1 MELFKLL
8 GTIAIDTDKANEAID
23 ETTKKAKDSE
33 GKQSGAFK
41 KIGGAAVAGAKVI
54 AGAATAVGGA
64 WLGAIEG
71 TREYRVSMGKLET
84 AFTTSGHSAETAHKT
99 YSTLNSVLGD
109 SDVAVE
115 ASNHLA
121 KLVDNEKD
129 MNTWTDICT
138 GVFATFGDSL
148 PIEGL
153 TEAANE
159 TAKTGQLTGVLADA
173 LNWAGV
179 NEDDFQKKL
188 DSCSTEQER
197 QKLITGTLNKVYKES
212 ADTYKKNNKEL
223 IQAEK
228 ANQKLKEA
236 MALLG
241 SVGEPILTAIKT
253 KIAEMVT
260 VGVPKLQS
268 LIAKIKDMIKWFK
281 QNKSTVQGWAAGI
294 IAATITVSGFVLVLK
309 WSAIM
314 SKAAKALKLV
324 TVAVKALNVAM
335 RANIIGLIVSLIL
348 GLVAAFIYLWKN
360 NEGFRR
366 FWLNMWAK
374 MQSVAGT
381 AVGWIKR
388 KFGELKDSVA
398 KVKANFE
405 AIKKAITDKINGA
418 KEAVAGFVNKVKGFF
433 PLKIGKIFS
442 SLKIPKISVSGGKAP
457 FGIAGKGKLPSFNV
471 KWNAEG
477 GILSEPTIFGMNPK
491 TGTLLGGGEAG
502 KEAIVP
508 IDRLKAYIDESVND
522 RNKDLSESLEI
533 QFSRLILFMQNYFPV
548 SYQITL
554 DSGILA
560 GELAPGINSRLAEI
574 YKNNKRGNTR

>member
-197 QKLITGTLNKVYKES
+197 QKLIAGTLNKVYKES

-268 LIAKIKDMIKWFK
+268 LITKIKDMIKWFK
-281 QNKSTVQGWAAGI
+281 QNKSTVQIWAAGI

-360 NEGFRR
+360 NEGFRK

-374 MQSVAGT
+374 IQSVAGT
-381 AVGWIKR
+381 AIGWIKR

>member
-212 ADTYKKNNKEL
+212 AETYKKNNKEL

-281 QNKSTVQGWAAGI
+281 QNKSTVQAWAAGI
-294 IAATITVSGFVLVLK
+294 IAATITVSGFVLILK

-360 NEGFRR
+360 NEGFRK

-374 MQSVAGT
+374 IQSVAGT

>member
-197 QKLITGTLNKVYKES
+197 QKLITGTLNEVYKES
-212 ADTYKKNNKEL
+212 AETYKKNNKEL

-268 LIAKIKDMIKWFK
+268 LITKIKDMIKWFK
-281 QNKSTVQGWAAGI
+281 QNKSTVQIWAAGI

-360 NEGFRR
+360 NEGFRK

-374 MQSVAGT
+374 IQSASGT
-381 AVGWIKR
+381 AVNWIKK

-405 AIKKAITDKINGA
+405 AIKKAVTDKINGA
-418 KEAVAGFVNKVKGFF
+418 KDAVSGFVNKVKGFF

-442 SLKIPKISVSGGKAP
+442 GLKIPKISVSGGKAP

-477 GILSEPTIFGMNPK
+477 GILTEPTIFGMNPK
-491 TGTLLGGGEAG
+491 TGTLFGGGEAG
-502 KEAIVP
+502 KEAIIP
-508 IDRLKAYIDESVND
+508 IDRLKAYIDESVNN
-522 RNKDLSESLEI
+522 RNKDLSESLEVQI
-533 QFSRLILFMQNYFPV
+533 SRLILFMRDYFPV